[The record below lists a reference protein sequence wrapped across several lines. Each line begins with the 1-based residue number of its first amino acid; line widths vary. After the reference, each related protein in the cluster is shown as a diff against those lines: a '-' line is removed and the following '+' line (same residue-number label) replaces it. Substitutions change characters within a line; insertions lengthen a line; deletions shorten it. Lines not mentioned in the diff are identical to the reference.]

1 MENISLKQTNNLMKL
16 LMKKSHILL
25 TNIFVLIILYID
37 DKFIY
42 SIQDKFEQFKAYENV
57 FNVLFD

>member
-1 MENISLKQTNNLMKL
+1 MKL

-25 TNIFVLIILYID
+25 NNIFVLIILYID

-42 SIQDKFEQFKAYENV
+42 SIQDKFEQFKAYENI
-57 FNVLFD
+57 FNFLFD